1 MGVWESFKY
10 IRDGGVDI
18 DGKIGCVS
26 PSLLGFLYPASL
38 SFSEKESW
46 WAGEGGLA
54 SEKGDA
60 DGQF

>member
-38 SFSEKESW
+38 SFSEKESR
-46 WAGEGGLA
+46 WAETGG
-54 SEKGDA
+54 G
-60 DGQF
+60 GGGG